1 MLDITLVDTRCSIFQ
16 IFANTKRLILC
27 LVVFIDFV
35 VCFCLIL
42 VHHKTLSCDSYK
54 EKVRR
59 GYFEQNTKLCR
70 DLKKEKLSSLKMLLL
85 NLTYQEAA
93 YIYKKWRK
101 IYDIFK
107 TSSLTDCNSFQA
119 SNGWLRGWK

>member
-59 GYFEQNTKLCR
+59 GYFVNTKYKVLQE
-70 DLKKEKLSSLKMLLL
+70 LEKGKAKFTKDAAAKLNLPGSSLH
-85 NLTYQEAA
+85 
-93 YIYKKWRK
+93 I
-101 IYDIFK
+101 
-107 TSSLTDCNSFQA
+107 
-119 SNGWLRGWK
+119 